1 MVIAVAHGRP
11 NAAVAGVQD
20 GAAPVLDFVPNIVLL
35 VLSPRPYANGLLA
48 MS

>member
-11 NAAVAGVQD
+11 NAAVARVQD
-20 GAAPVLDFVPNIVLL
+20 SATRVLDFVPNIVLL
-35 VLSPRPYANGLLA
+35 VLGPRPYANGLLA